1 MNDNDRKLR
10 PTPAA
15 MSLRARPSAR
25 TRLRNYFLTGLIV
38 AGPLAI
44 TLYLT
49 WWFIRL
55 VDGWVKPLV
64 PSLYLPET
72 YLPFSIP
79 GFGLIVAFT
88 GITLLGFLTANLV
101 GRSFINL
108 GEVALDRMPV
118 VRSLYKGVKQIFETV
133 FKQDGQSFRQVG
145 LIEWPGEG
153 LWSLCFITEPAQGAL
168 AAALPEGEHLCVF
181 VPCTPNPTT
190 GYLVMMERARVKD
203 VDLTTDEAFKL
214 LMSMGIIQP
223 ESRAA
228 APFPGELTGLPGDPP
243 VAVSP
248 SAGLPVV

>member
-1 MNDNDRKLR
+1 MIDNQPRLR
-10 PTPAA
+10 AEPVA
-15 MSLRARPSAR
+15 MSPRLRPSAR

-64 PSLYLPET
+64 PAVYLPET

-79 GFGLIVAFT
+79 GFGLVVAFT

-101 GRSFINL
+101 GRSFINF
-108 GEVALDRMPV
+108 GEVMLDRMPV

-153 LWSLCFITEPAQGAL
+153 LWSLCFITEPAQGLL
-168 AAALPEGEHLCVF
+168 AEALPPGEHVCVF

-190 GYLVMMERARVKD
+190 GYLVVMERRRVKE
-203 VDLTTDEAFKL
+203 VDITTDEAFKL

-223 ESRAA
+223 EVRAA
-228 APFPGELTGLPGDPP
+228 VFPGTLAGLATEPP
-243 VAVSP
+243 VATSP

>member
-1 MNDNDRKLR
+1 MKDNDRSLR
-10 PTPAA
+10 TSPAA
-15 MSLRARPSAR
+15 MSPRPRPSAR
-25 TRLRNYFLTGLIV
+25 TRLRTYFLTGLIV

-64 PSLYLPET
+64 PSVYLPET

-79 GFGLIVAFT
+79 GFGLVVAFT

-153 LWSLCFITEPAQGAL
+153 LWSLCFITEPAQGLL
-168 AAALPEGEHLCVF
+168 ADALPPGEHVCVF

-190 GYLVMMERARVKD
+190 GYLVVMERARVKE
-203 VDLTTDEAFKL
+203 VDITTDDAFKL

-223 ESRAA
+223 EARG
-228 APFPGELTGLPGDPP
+228 APFAGPLTGVPGDPP
-243 VAVSP
+243 VTVSP